1 MLDWLAITIYSN
13 NRSAGEKACGGAKHE
28 KDRMDSKRLELTGL
42 QHDPHN
48 TAEQRRKEESKTY
61 KQMGSFEKWM
71 MNHGLLVEAIELKCR
86 VEAASLF

>member
-1 MLDWLAITIYSN
+1 VFIEAQ
-13 NRSAGEKACGGAKHE
+13 G
-28 KDRMDSKRLELTGL
+28 KRPAEETNMENKEWTVKGWSLPDYNMIHIIL
-42 QHDPHN
+42 QN
-48 TAEQRRKEESKTY
+48 SEGKEESKTY